1 MASLARLPQLGENVT
16 EGSVGRWRKREGEQ
30 VAAGE
35 PLVEIIT
42 SKATFDVESPAAGI
56 LRRALAPEKSRV
68 PTGYI
73 LAIIGAA
80 DEPLP
85 DVSAENERIMAAFR
99 AQALGE
105 QTEATARKASVKA
118 TPGARRL
125 ARAANADLAAI
136 PLPPG
141 RDILRE
147 EDVREFL
154 KKQAHHG
161 DTEVAE
167 DNEN

>member
-1 MASLARLPQLGENVT
+1 MASLVRLPQLGENVT
-16 EGSVGRWRKREGEQ
+16 EGVAGCWRKKEGEP

-42 SKATFDVESPAAGI
+42 SKATFDVEAPASGI
-56 LRRALAPEKSRV
+56 LRRALAPEKSHV

-73 LAIIGAA
+73 LAIIAA
-80 DEPLP
+80 LDEPLP
-85 DVSAENERIMAAFR
+85 DVAAENERIMAAFR
-99 AQALGE
+99 AQALAEPSGSAAPR
-105 QTEATARKASVKA
+105 TTVKA

-125 ARAANADLAAI
+125 AREANADLARI

-147 EDVREFL
+147 EDVR
-154 KKQAHHG
+154 AYINGRVHHG
-161 DTEVAE
+161 TETRRT
-167 DNEN
+167 